1 VKTKTLGRLFAH
13 LLLAVGALIMVYPL
27 LYGLFASFNTQADY
41 IRSSGALPIPPR
53 MSFDNYAVVFHP
65 KVLALLGGTLAIT
78 VLRMVWYTFFNGLT
92 ALLLGYVFA
101 RLRFRGKET
110 VFWILLSSMLVPGV
124 VFQIP
129 LFVMLSR
136 WPLVGGNDLFGQG
149 GSGLVN
155 QLPAL
160 LLPGMLNVYTVFL
173 LRQTYASIPV
183 DFEEAARIEG
193 ANLAQILLH
202 VYWPMLKP
210 VMAVVAITTV
220 IANWNDYIW
229 PLIVVSGNRELWPT
243 SVMIQRL
250 MAGGLPPDVANSIMT
265 GTMTTITNTPL
276 VLTFGLIATIP
287 AVLFFFFFQ
296 RYFIEGMQGAGLKG

>member
-1 VKTKTLGRLFAH
+1 MKTKSVGALFAH
-13 LLLAVGALIMVYPL
+13 LLLAVGAVVMMYPL

-41 IRSSGALPIPPR
+41 IRSSGALPIPPTI
-53 MSFDNYAVVFHP
+53 SFDNYAVVFHP
-65 KVLALLGGTLAIT
+65 KVLALIGGSLGVTA
-78 VLRMVWYTFFNGLT
+78 LRMVWYTLFNGLT
-92 ALLLGYVFA
+92 AILLGYVFA

-110 VFWILLSSMLVPGV
+110 VFWVLLGSMLVPGV

-149 GSGLVN
+149 GSGFIN

-160 LLPGMLNVYTVFL
+160 LLPGIISVYSVFL
-173 LRQTYASIPV
+173 LRQTFYSIPI
-183 DFEEAARIEG
+183 DYEEAARIEG
-193 ANLAQILLH
+193 ANFVQILSF

-210 VMAVVAITTV
+210 VMAVVAIGT
-220 IANWNDYIW
+220 IIGNWNDYIW
-229 PLIVVSGNRELWPT
+229 PLMVVSGNRELWPT
-243 SVMIQRL
+243 ALMIQRL
-250 MAGGLPPDVANSIMT
+250 MAGGLPSDVAHSLVT

-276 VLTFGLIATIP
+276 VLTFGVIATIP
-287 AVLFFFFFQ
+287 SVLFFFFFQ

>member
-1 VKTKTLGRLFAH
+1 MKTKTLGRLFAH

>member
-1 VKTKTLGRLFAH
+1 MKTKTVGALFAH
-13 LLLAVGALIMVYPL
+13 LLLAVGAVVMMYPL

-41 IRSSGALPIPPR
+41 IRSSGVLPIPPQF
-53 MSFDNYAVVFHP
+53 SLDNYAVVFHP
-65 KVLALLGGTLAIT
+65 KVLALIGGSLGVTA
-78 VLRMVWYTFFNGLT
+78 LRMVWYTLFNGLT
-92 ALLLGYVFA
+92 AILLGYVFA

-110 VFWILLSSMLVPGV
+110 VFWVLLGSMLVPGV

-149 GSGLVN
+149 GSGFIN

-160 LLPGMLNVYTVFL
+160 LLPGIISVYSVFL
-173 LRQTYASIPV
+173 LRQTFYSIPI
-183 DFEEAARIEG
+183 DYEEAARIEG
-193 ANLAQILLH
+193 ANFAQILLF

-210 VMAVVAITTV
+210 VMAVVAIGT
-220 IANWNDYIW
+220 IIGNWNDYIW
-229 PLIVVSGNRELWPT
+229 PLMVISGNRELWPT
-243 SVMIQRL
+243 ALMIQRL
-250 MAGGLPPDVANSIMT
+250 MAGGLPSDVAHSLTT

-276 VLTFGLIATIP
+276 VLTFGVIATIP
-287 AVLFFFFFQ
+287 SVLFFFFFQ

>member
-1 VKTKTLGRLFAH
+1 MKTKALGRLMAH
-13 LLLAVGALIMVYPL
+13 LLLAFGALIMMYPL

-41 IRSSGALPIPPR
+41 IRSSGALPIPPHI
-53 MSFDNYAVVFHP
+53 SFDNYAVVFHP
-65 KVLALLGGTLAIT
+65 KVLALLGGTVGIT

-110 VFWILLSSMLVPGV
+110 VFWVLLSSMLVPGV

-149 GSGLVN
+149 GSGLVG

-193 ANLAQILLH
+193 ANVPQILLH

-250 MAGGLPPDVANSIMT
+250 MAGGLPPDVAHSIMT

-276 VLTFGLIATIP
+276 VLTFGLIATVP
-287 AVLFFFFFQ
+287 AVVFFFFFQ